1 MSTSSDQP
9 IDEYSQ
15 QYSEG
20 KFFDKLLTYAKVA
33 GTEVVERALHLYF
46 ALQDPNTPKWAKIT
60 IIGALGYF
68 ITPLDAIPDFIP
80 VVGYSDDLG
89 VLALALARVA
99 MCITPEIKAKARAK
113 MTDWFGGESS
123 TT

>member
-1 MSTSSDQP
+1 MSTSSDRP
-9 IDEYSQ
+9 IDEFSQ

-20 KFFDKLLTYAKVA
+20 KFFDKLVTYAKVA
-33 GTEVVERALHLYF
+33 GAEVVERALQLYF
-46 ALQDPNTPKWAKIT
+46 ALQATSTPKWAKIT

-99 MCITPEIKAKARAK
+99 MCITPEIKAMARAK
-113 MTDWFGGESS
+113 MKDWFEGESR
-123 TT
+123 TA